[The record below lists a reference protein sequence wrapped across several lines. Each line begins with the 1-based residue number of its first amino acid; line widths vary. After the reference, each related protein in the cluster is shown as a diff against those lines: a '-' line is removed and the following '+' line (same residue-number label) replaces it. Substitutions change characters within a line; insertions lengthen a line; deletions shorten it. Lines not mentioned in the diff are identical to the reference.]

1 MKTFF
6 IERDIPG
13 ANRLTAEELKGIS
26 AKSNDIVAGM
36 GVPYK
41 WLTSYVAGDKLYC
54 IHQAEN
60 PEDIYRHAR
69 EGGFP
74 ANSVTEIAAVIE
86 PKTAT
91 GK

>member
-6 IERDIPG
+6 VERDIPG
-13 ANRLTAEELKGIS
+13 ADKLTAEELKSIS
-26 AKSNDIVAGM
+26 AKSNDVVAGM
-36 GVPYK
+36 GLPYK

-60 PEDIYRHAR
+60 VEDIYRHAR
-69 EGGFP
+69 KGGFP
-74 ANSVTEIAAVIE
+74 ANAVTEIAAVIGPE
-86 PKTAT
+86 TAT